1 MDKKIIFLDIDG
13 TLVADDG
20 WVPASAADACR
31 QARLNGHEIYL
42 CTGRSK
48 PEIYDFIMEI
58 GFDGIIGAG
67 GGFIELHDGMLYH
80 KTVPAIEVRRMVD
93 FFDQHG
99 VDFYLESNGGLF
111 ASKNFLPH
119 VERCIYGDIDN
130 DPDARRRK
138 EEQPHPFIEGLIYG
152 EEDLYKTDVNKAC
165 FLQSDTLSFAQ
176 IKAEF
181 ENAFDTIQCT
191 VPQFGDE
198 SGELMVPGV
207 HKATAI
213 EALLT
218 HLGLSKEGTIAIGDG
233 LNDLEMF
240 DYCEIG
246 IAMGNAKEELKS
258 VADHVTGSVDEDG
271 LHQAFRTFGLI

>member
-13 TLVADDG
+13 TLVTDDG

-67 GGFIELHDGMLYH
+67 GGFVELNDGMLYH
-80 KTVPAIEVRRMVD
+80 KTVPASEVRRMVD
-93 FFDQHG
+93 FFNQHG

-130 DPDARRRK
+130 NPDARRRK

-152 EEDLYKTDVNKAC
+152 EEDLYKADVNKAC
-165 FLQSDTLSFAQ
+165 FLQSDKLSFAQ

-181 ENAFDTIQCT
+181 ENSFETIQCT

-198 SGELMVPGV
+198 SGELMVPGI

-218 HLGLSKEGTIAIGDG
+218 HLGLPKERTIAIGDG

-240 DYCEIG
+240 DYCAVG
-246 IAMGNAKEELKS
+246 IAMGNAKDELKA
-258 VADHVTGSVDEDG
+258 VADHVTRSVDEDG
-271 LHQAFRTFGLI
+271 LYHAFRTFGLI

>member
-1 MDKKIIFLDIDG
+1 MDIDG

-67 GGFIELHDGMLYH
+67 GGFVELNDGMLYH
-80 KTVPAIEVRRMVD
+80 KTVPASEVRRMVD
-93 FFDQHG
+93 FFNQHS

-152 EEDLYKTDVNKAC
+152 EEDLYKSDVNKAC
-165 FLQSDTLSFAQ
+165 FLQSDKLSFAQ

-191 VPQFGDE
+191 VPPFGDE
-198 SGELMVPGV
+198 SGELMVPGI

-218 HLGLSKEGTIAIGDG
+218 HLGLSKERTIAIGDG

-246 IAMGNAKEELKS
+246 IAMGNAKEELKA
-258 VADHVTGSVDEDG
+258 VADHVTSSVDEDG
-271 LHQAFRTFGLI
+271 LHQAFLTFGLI

>member
-1 MDKKIIFLDIDG
+1 MDIDG

-138 EEQPHPFIEGLIYG
+138 KEQPHPFIEGLIYG

-191 VPQFGDE
+191 VPQFGDD
-198 SGELMVPGV
+198 SGELMVPGI

-218 HLGLSKEGTIAIGDG
+218 HLGLPKERTIAIGDG

>member
-1 MDKKIIFLDIDG
+1 MDIDG

-67 GGFIELHDGMLYH
+67 GGFVELNDGMLYH
-80 KTVPAIEVRRMVD
+80 KTVPASEVRRMVD
-93 FFDQHG
+93 FFNQHS

-152 EEDLYKTDVNKAC
+152 EEDLYKSDVNKAC

-191 VPQFGDE
+191 VPPFGDE
-198 SGELMVPGV
+198 SGELMVPGI

-218 HLGLSKEGTIAIGDG
+218 HLGLSKERTIAIGDG

-246 IAMGNAKEELKS
+246 IAMGNAKEELKA
-258 VADHVTGSVDEDG
+258 VADHVTSSVDEDG
-271 LHQAFRTFGLI
+271 LHLAFRTFGLI

>member
-67 GGFIELHDGMLYH
+67 GGFVELNDGMLYH
-80 KTVPAIEVRRMVD
+80 KTVPASEVRRMVD
-93 FFDQHG
+93 FFNQHS

-138 EEQPHPFIEGLIYG
+138 EEQSHPFIEGLIYG
-152 EEDLYKTDVNKAC
+152 EEDLYKSDVNKAC

-191 VPQFGDE
+191 VPPFGDE
-198 SGELMVPGV
+198 SGELMVPGI

-218 HLGLSKEGTIAIGDG
+218 HLGLSKERTIAIGDG

-246 IAMGNAKEELKS
+246 IAMGNAKEELKA
-258 VADHVTGSVDEDG
+258 VADHVTSSVDEDG
-271 LHQAFRTFGLI
+271 LHLAFRTFGLI

>member
-67 GGFIELHDGMLYH
+67 GGFVELHDGMLYH

-93 FFDQHG
+93 FFNQHD

-119 VERCIYGDIDN
+119 VEGCIYGDLDN

-165 FLQSDTLSFAQ
+165 FLQSDTLPFAQ

-191 VPQFGDE
+191 VPQFGDD
-198 SGELMVPGV
+198 SGELMVPGI

-218 HLGLSKEGTIAIGDG
+218 HLGLPKERTIAIGDG

-240 DYCEIG
+240 DYCAIG

-258 VADHVTGSVDEDG
+258 IADHVTGSVDEDG

>member
-1 MDKKIIFLDIDG
+1 MDIDG
-13 TLVADDG
+13 TLVTDDG

-67 GGFIELHDGMLYH
+67 GGFVELSDGMLYH
-80 KTVPAIEVRRMVD
+80 KTVPASEVRRMVD
-93 FFDQHG
+93 FFDQHS

-165 FLQSDTLSFAQ
+165 FLQSDKLSFAQ
-176 IKAEF
+176 IKEEF

-191 VPQFGDE
+191 VPQFGDD

-218 HLGLSKEGTIAIGDG
+218 HLNLPKERTIAIGDG

-240 DYCEIG
+240 DYCAVG
-246 IAMGNAKEELKS
+246 IAMGNAKEELKA

>member
-20 WVPASAADACR
+20 WVPPSAADACR

-67 GGFIELHDGMLYH
+67 GGFVELNDGMLYH
-80 KTVPAIEVRRMVD
+80 KTVPASEVRRMVD
-93 FFDQHG
+93 FFNQHG

-119 VERCIYGDIDN
+119 VERCIYGDIEN
-130 DPDARRRK
+130 DLEAKKRK
-138 EEQPHPFIEGLIYG
+138 EENPHPFIEGLIYG
-152 EEDLYKTDVNKAC
+152 EEDLYKSDVNKAC

-191 VPQFGDE
+191 VPPFGDE
-198 SGELMVPGV
+198 SGELMVPGI

-218 HLGLSKEGTIAIGDG
+218 HLGRSKERTIAIGDG

-246 IAMGNAKEELKS
+246 IAMGNAKEELKA
-258 VADHVTGSVDEDG
+258 VADHVTSSVDEDG

>member
-13 TLVADDG
+13 TLVTDDG

-67 GGFIELHDGMLYH
+67 GGFVELNDGMLYH
-80 KTVPAIEVRRMVD
+80 KTVPASEVRRMVD
-93 FFDQHG
+93 FFNQHG

-130 DPDARRRK
+130 NPDARRRK

-152 EEDLYKTDVNKAC
+152 EEDLYKADVNKAC
-165 FLQSDTLSFAQ
+165 FLQSDKLSFAQ

-191 VPQFGDE
+191 VPPFGDE
-198 SGELMVPGV
+198 SGELMVPGI

-218 HLGLSKEGTIAIGDG
+218 HLGLSKERTIAIGDG

-240 DYCEIG
+240 DYCEMG
-246 IAMGNAKEELKS
+246 IAMGNAKDELKA
-258 VADHVTGSVDEDG
+258 VADHVTRSVDEDG
-271 LHQAFRTFGLI
+271 LYHAFRTFGLI

>member
-13 TLVADDG
+13 TLVTDDG
-20 WVPASAADACR
+20 WVPASAAEACR

-67 GGFIELHDGMLYH
+67 GGFVELHDGMLYH
-80 KTVPAIEVRRMVD
+80 KTVPASEVRRMVD
-93 FFDQHG
+93 FFNQHG

-130 DPDARRRK
+130 DPEAKKRK
-138 EEQPHPFIEGLIYG
+138 EETPHPFIAGLIYG
-152 EEDLYKTDVNKAC
+152 EEDLYKSDVNKAC
-165 FLQSDTLSFAQ
+165 FLQSDKLSFAQ

-191 VPQFGDE
+191 VPQFGDD
-198 SGELMVPGV
+198 SGELMVPGI

-218 HLGLSKEGTIAIGDG
+218 HLGISKERTIAIGDG

-246 IAMGNAKEELKS
+246 IAMGNAKEELKA
-258 VADHVTGSVDEDG
+258 VADHVTSSVDEEG

>member
-1 MDKKIIFLDIDG
+1 LDKKIIFLDIDG

-67 GGFIELHDGMLYH
+67 GGFVELKDGMLYH
-80 KTVPAIEVRRMVD
+80 KTVPASEVRRMVD
-93 FFDQHG
+93 FFNQHG

-165 FLQSDTLSFAQ
+165 FLQSDKLSFAQ

-191 VPQFGDE
+191 VPQFGDD
-198 SGELMVPGV
+198 SGELMVPGI

-218 HLGLSKEGTIAIGDG
+218 HLGLPKERTIAIGDG

-240 DYCEIG
+240 DYCAVG
-246 IAMGNAKEELKS
+246 IAMGNAKEELKA
-258 VADHVTGSVDEDG
+258 VADHVTSSVDEDG

>member
-13 TLVADDG
+13 TLVTDDG
-20 WVPASAADACR
+20 WVPSSAADACR

-67 GGFIELHDGMLYH
+67 GGFVELNDGMLYH
-80 KTVPAIEVRRMVD
+80 KTVPASEVRRMVD

-119 VERCIYGDIDN
+119 VERCIYGDIAN

-165 FLQSDTLSFAQ
+165 FLQSDKLSFAQ

-191 VPQFGDE
+191 VPQFGDD

-218 HLGLSKEGTIAIGDG
+218 HLSLPKERTIAIGDG

-240 DYCEIG
+240 DYCAVG
-246 IAMGNAKEELKS
+246 IAMGNAKEELKA
-258 VADHVTGSVDEDG
+258 VADHITTSVDDDG
-271 LHQAFRTFGLI
+271 LYQAFRTFGLI

>member
-31 QARLNGHEIYL
+31 QARLHGHKIYL

-67 GGFIELHDGMLYH
+67 GGFVELNDGMLYH
-80 KTVPAIEVRRMVD
+80 KTVPASEVRRMVD
-93 FFDQHG
+93 FFNQHS

-191 VPQFGDE
+191 VPPFGDE
-198 SGELMVPGV
+198 SGELMVPGI

-218 HLGLSKEGTIAIGDG
+218 HLGLSKERTIAIGDG

-246 IAMGNAKEELKS
+246 IAMGNAKEDLKA
-258 VADHVTGSVDEDG
+258 VADHVTSSVDEDG
-271 LHQAFRTFGLI
+271 LQLAFRTFGLI